1 MGDSCEG
8 GIKWIEKVFGDC
20 VVTPRDKISFGIGMI
35 SNCLWLVCST
45 PQIYHNY
52 VTKEVEGFSPFYFI
66 LIVTADTFSLLGAIF
81 THGLAS
87 QIVTG
92 FIYITLDII
101 LLTQFSIYGCMKN
114 RCQKNKNKNIIEPS
128 VENIEIHSDSDQIN
142 TSNQNGDSGNEVSM
156 TTGLLA
162 AALPSLGSSIDY
174 SAPYKGE
181 YLFGS
186 VSGWIGTTIYVS
198 SRIFQ
203 LKKNLE
209 QEIVK
214 DFSIIYVAL
223 LITANA
229 TYSISVFL
237 RSLEEA
243 YLWKQTPFIIG
254 SLVPM
259 TFDCITMGQIIYG
272 KRKMK
277 KMKEH
282 GLVEPFCDPNYEN

>member
-1 MGDSCEG
+1 MSQTEACEG

-20 VVTPRDKISFGIGMI
+20 IITPRDKVSFSIGMV
-35 SNCLWLVCST
+35 SNLLWLVCST
-45 PQIYHNY
+45 PQIYHNH

-81 THGLAS
+81 THALAS

-92 FIYITLDII
+92 FVYITLDII
-101 LLTQFSIYGCMKN
+101 LLSQFAIYGCMRK
-114 RCQKNKNKNIIEPS
+114 RCYKSESATKELDTNEKVS
-128 VENIEIHSDSDQIN
+128 VNPDSDQADEN
-142 TSNQNGDSGNEVSM
+142 DQTSLKPA
-156 TTGLLA
+156 GLLA
-162 AALPSLGSSIDY
+162 AVLPAAASSIDY
-174 SAPYKGE
+174 SIPYKE
-181 YLFGS
+181 PYLFGT
-186 VSGWIGTTIYVS
+186 VSGWVGTTIYVT
-198 SRIFQ
+198 SRIIQ

-214 DFSIIYVAL
+214 DFSIAYVAI

-229 TYSISVFL
+229 TYSLSVFI
-237 RSLEEA
+237 RSIDEA

-272 KRKMK
+272 RRKTKR
-277 KMKEH
+277 MKEIGIIDH
-282 GLVEPFCDPNYEN
+282 LNPDQ